1 MQNSNT
7 VYIKKR
13 VSNKNLKLF
22 KKIYPDEN
30 LRISPKTMKEYKLVI
45 KPKINSQGLVKHYIL
60 KRNSNSF
67 KKHTLTFGNTGKDK
81 YRKHYEVRRISEN
94 IYSHLSENIGIQY
107 GQDRAFSTEKS
118 IGICDGHGL
127 RGEITTTLI
136 TKYLVKNK
144 LDLNKEEITDLLCD
158 NKIDEARDLVLKC
171 FREVYQYFRDNY
183 PNQIGGSTFSI
194 IVPFCKNG
202 RRFIGGFNLGD
213 SESYIIKKN
222 KIVMISD
229 NHNWENKKEY
239 QLYVDWCKKNK
250 KTIKPAVYG
259 RFCCGSLKIPNK
271 NGKIEP
277 HPIFDIEENKV
288 KFNMDNYNHLFQ
300 SLLNSNGITKNYI
313 TGGYQSMRKETIDMF
328 NKDTKEWEVYKPFP
342 GTESSNWGS
351 SILIENEGGSQLT
364 RSIMD
369 WKEEKC
375 ANTMSDGIF
384 PHIQFE
390 EIRNNEDIVCI
401 CHSDGFGDTVYLH
414 EIFDEVKKLIQN
426 NPEIVGR
433 EISEKLY
440 KFIEN
445 KVTEYGGE
453 YIFHENKPYW
463 DDVSISVLRWK
474 PEK

>member
-1 MQNSNT
+1 
-7 VYIKKR
+7 
-13 VSNKNLKLF
+13 
-22 KKIYPDEN
+22 
-30 LRISPKTMKEYKLVI
+30 LVI
-45 KPKINSQGLVKHYIL
+45 RPKINSQGIVKHYIL
-60 KRNSNSF
+60 KKKSNSF
-67 KKHTLTFGNTGKDK
+67 KNYTLTFGNSGKEK
-81 YRKHYEVRRISEN
+81 YRKYYENRRISSN
-94 IYSHLSENIGIQY
+94 IYPHLSGNIGIQY
-107 GQDRAFSTEKS
+107 GQDRGFSTESS

-144 LDLNKEEITDLLCD
+144 LDVHREEITNLLCD
-158 NKIDEARDLVLKC
+158 NKIDEAQNLVLKC

-222 KIVMISD
+222 KIVIISE
-229 NHNWENKKEY
+229 NHCWENKKEY
-239 QLYVDWCKKNK
+239 QLYVDWCNKNN

-259 RFCCGSLKIPNK
+259 RFCCGSLQIPDK
-271 NGKIEP
+271 RGEIKP
-277 HPIFDIEENKV
+277 HPIFDIDGNKV
-288 KFNMDNYNHLFQ
+288 KFNMDNYNHLFK

-313 TGGYQSMRKETIDMF
+313 TGGYQSMRKETVDIF
-328 NKDTKEWEVYKPFP
+328 NKDTEEWEQHQAFP
-342 GTESSNWGS
+342 GTESFNWGS
-351 SILIENEGGSQLT
+351 SVLINGEGGSQLT

-369 WKEEKC
+369 WKEEKY

-390 EIRNNEDIVCI
+390 EIRENEDIVCI
-401 CHSDGFGDTVYLH
+401 CHSDGFGDTIYLH
-414 EIFDEVKKLIQN
+414 EIFNEIKKMIKN
-426 NPEIVGR
+426 NSEIEGG

-453 YIFHENKPYW
+453 YILYENKPYW